1 MSPNL
6 FGWSEAVWRLID
18 QVGMLFGVTMGL
30 TWFGGLLFAILKPD
44 TLKRW
49 FTRNRFPNVGDGLAE
64 GERWDGLV
72 FTVSKAELPILV
84 LRRLKPEYVGLIASE
99 QSRSHA
105 ETILREAEALGIRS
119 HGLVRVDNPDDPAEA
134 RERTHNLLH
143 RMRAAGAARCAVDIT
158 GGKTPMSLG
167 AFMAAEEAGV
177 STLYLASRYDD
188 KLQRPDPHSSR
199 LHCISR
205 PE

>member
-1 MSPNL
+1 MSGNL
-6 FGWSEAVWRLID
+6 FGWSEAVWHLID
-18 QVGMLFGVTMGL
+18 QVGMLFGVAMGL
-30 TWFGGLLFAILKPD
+30 TWFAGLLFAWLRPD

-49 FTRNRFPNVGDGLAE
+49 FSRNRFPNVGDGLAE
-64 GERWDGLV
+64 DEHWDGLI
-72 FTVSKAELPILV
+72 FTVSKAELPVLV
-84 LRRLKPEYVGLIASE
+84 LQRLKPGHVGLIASE
-99 QSRSHA
+99 QSRVHA
-105 ETILREAEALGIRS
+105 EAILREAEALGIRS

-134 RERTHNLLH
+134 RERTHALLN
-143 RMRAAGAARCAVDIT
+143 RLRAAGATHCAVDIT

-188 KLQRPDPHSSR
+188 KLQRPDPQTSR